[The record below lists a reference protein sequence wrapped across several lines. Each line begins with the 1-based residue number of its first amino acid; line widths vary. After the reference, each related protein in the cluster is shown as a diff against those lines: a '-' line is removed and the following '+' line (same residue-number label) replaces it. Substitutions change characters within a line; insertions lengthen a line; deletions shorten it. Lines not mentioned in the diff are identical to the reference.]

1 MSWKCQ
7 ESECQFENDDD
18 NSVVCACCGR
28 ARLSRLVL
36 TSPAGTTWG
45 TMVEVEV
52 TRAVYRRLYPGVEHQ
67 YVPRSEGGHPYSIVR
82 ANTGEWQL
90 LVNPSSPIRT
100 VLNAEACEGGRR
112 YGLKNGDSISIA
124 PPTNAAKVYAP
135 LTVSLLPVGRTK

>member
-7 ESECQFENDDD
+7 EPECQFENDD

-28 ARLSRLVL
+28 ARRSRLVL
-36 TSPAGTTWG
+36 TAPSGASWR
-45 TMVEVEV
+45 TMIDVDV

-67 YVPRSEGGHPYSIVR
+67 YVPRNEGGHPYSIVR

-90 LVNPSSPIRT
+90 LANPSSPIHT
-100 VLNAEACEGGRR
+100 VLNSGTCEGGRR

-124 PPTNAAKVYAP
+124 PSANVTKTFAP
-135 LTVSLLPVGRTK
+135 LTVSLLPVE

>member
-7 ESECQFENDDD
+7 VPECQFENDD

-28 ARLSRLVL
+28 ARRSRLVL
-36 TSPAGTTWG
+36 MAPSGASWR
-45 TMVEVEV
+45 TMIDADV

-90 LVNPSSPIRT
+90 LANPSSPIRT
-100 VLNAEACEGGRR
+100 VLNSGACEGGRR
-112 YGLKNGDSISIA
+112 YGLKNGDNISIA
-124 PPTNAAKVYAP
+124 PSANAAKTFAP
-135 LTVSLLPVGRTK
+135 LTVSLLPVE

>member
-7 ESECQFENDDD
+7 VSECQFENDD

-28 ARLSRLVL
+28 ARRSRLVL
-36 TSPAGTTWG
+36 TAPSGASWR
-45 TMVEVEV
+45 TMIDVDV

-67 YVPRSEGGHPYSIVR
+67 YVPRNEGGHPYSIVR

-90 LVNPSSPIRT
+90 LANPSSPIST
-100 VLNAEACEGGRR
+100 VLNSGTCEGWRR

-124 PPTNAAKVYAP
+124 PSANAAKTYAP
-135 LTVSLLPVGRTK
+135 LTVSLIPVE

>member
-7 ESECQFENDDD
+7 EPECQFENDD

-28 ARLSRLVL
+28 ARRSRLVL
-36 TSPAGTTWG
+36 TAPSGASWR
-45 TMVEVEV
+45 TMIDVDV

-67 YVPRSEGGHPYSIVR
+67 YVPRNEGGHPYSIVR

-90 LVNPSSPIRT
+90 LANPSSPIST
-100 VLNAEACEGGRR
+100 VLNSGTCEGGRR

-124 PPTNAAKVYAP
+124 PSANAAKTYVP
-135 LTVSLLPVGRTK
+135 LTVSLLPVE